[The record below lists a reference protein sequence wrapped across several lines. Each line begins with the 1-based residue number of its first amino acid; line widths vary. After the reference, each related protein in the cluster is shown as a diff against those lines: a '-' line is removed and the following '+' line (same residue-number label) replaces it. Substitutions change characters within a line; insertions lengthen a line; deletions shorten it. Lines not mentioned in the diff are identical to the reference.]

1 MASVHCMWKCQVWRP
16 NTSEGPLPIS
26 RVRDQ
31 SRNQSRGSAALDD
44 FTEGFFSHSLSLFVF
59 FHTVSSLSL
68 IGQDDGQSR
77 SRYLQRP
84 PQPHCIMGGGKGI
97 LKKSVWQT
105 SWRRYRST
113 ASWTGRLET
122 PGWRRLYTIFTAGWS
137 VGRWWIWFLTETRR
151 HKHKSEKEIEL
162 GRDSSEEKKTTKNP
176 FAAWNSVIEI
186 FGAWKTPTL
195 CFSFFFFV
203 FTLWKKLTVR
213 PFMTSIQIC
222 TSASRRIEKQ
232 RVVAAAK

>member
-1 MASVHCMWKCQVWRP
+1 MTPTA
-16 NTSEGPLPIS
+16 PLHYGWGT
-26 RVRDQ
+26 RD
-31 SRNQSRGSAALDD
+31 
-44 FTEGFFSHSLSLFVF
+44 F
-59 FHTVSSLSL
+59 
-68 IGQDDGQSR
+68 
-77 SRYLQRP
+77 
-84 PQPHCIMGGGKGI
+84 
-97 LKKSVWQT
+97 KKSVWQT

-151 HKHKSEKEIEL
+151 HKHKAEKEIEL

-176 FAAWNSVIEI
+176 FAAWNSVIGI

-203 FTLWKKLTVR
+203 FTLWKKLCDLLWPPSKFARQRADGLKSSELSQQRNKGFSDVKS
-213 PFMTSIQIC
+213 FS
-222 TSASRRIEKQ
+222 SSRWRCPPSPC
-232 RVVAAAK
+232 AKALKNV